1 MYDMTGGPAQ
11 MQSMFE
17 RQGMKLPRLQHASL
31 AYQPGEQEKVRA
43 FYSGL
48 LGLQE
53 KQVPEPL
60 ANRGLIWFFAGDNAM
75 EIHLAPSE
83 YLQRPGE
90 GRHLCFEVPD
100 IEELRRSFSEAG
112 YEIISDIPIPQRPRF
127 FVHDPFGNYLE
138 FTTILE
144 DYLA

>member
-1 MYDMTGGPAQ
+1 

-17 RQGMKLPRLQHASL
+17 QQGMKLPRLQHASL
-31 AYQPGEQEKVRA
+31 AYRRGEQEQTRA
-43 FYSGL
+43 FYAGL

-53 KQVPEPL
+53 KRVPDPL
-60 ANRGLIWFFAGDNAM
+60 ANRDLIWYVAGENAM

-90 GRHLCFEVPD
+90 GRHLCFEFADV
-100 IEELRRSFSEAG
+100 EGLRRLLSEAG
-112 YEIISDIPIPQRPRF
+112 YEIIDDTPIPERPRF
-127 FVHDPFGNYLE
+127 FVHDPSGNYLE

-144 DYLA
+144 DYLQEK